1 MITTDMYSNNFYMY
15 LQFVKIHIFIDRIF
29 SSIFYSLET
38 FQFELVKQKLFK
50 KTKFDWKSILLPVS

>member
-38 FQFELVKQKLFK
+38 FEFEYLIKREAFQE
-50 KTKFDWKSILLPVS
+50 D

>member
-1 MITTDMYSNNFYMY
+1 MITIDMYSNNFYMY

-29 SSIFYSLET
+29 SSIFYLLET

-50 KTKFDWKSILLPVS
+50 KTKFD